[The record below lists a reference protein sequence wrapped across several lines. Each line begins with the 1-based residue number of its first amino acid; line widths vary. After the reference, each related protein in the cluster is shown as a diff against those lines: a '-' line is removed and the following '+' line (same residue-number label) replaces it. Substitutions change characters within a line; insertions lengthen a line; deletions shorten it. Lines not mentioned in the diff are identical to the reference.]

1 MKNKFEKP
9 LFTQH
14 VFVCTI
20 GKACSEVGGE
30 EVCGALRKQVLERGL
45 KGQIRINKAGCFD
58 QCGHGPMAVVYS
70 QGTWFAHIKPED
82 ANRLIDAI
90 VNDDD
95 SQVQDLLYS
104 GEGRIKT

>member
-1 MKNKFEKP
+1 
-9 LFTQH
+9 
-14 VFVCTI
+14 
-20 GKACSEVGGE
+20 
-30 EVCGALRKQVLERGL
+30 
-45 KGQIRINKAGCFD
+45 
-58 QCGHGPMAVVYS
+58 MAVVYS